1 MGVNNKDMVVTFSVH
16 AVQREKEGEKERERE
31 REREKGR
38 ERKKESS
45 IFLVIA
51 EWQAA
56 SSISPSH
63 GDVLL
68 TSVDL
73 CDLCHEHVSLQ
84 HVLKPN
90 DHMTP

>member
-1 MGVNNKDMVVTFSVH
+1 MQFDK
-16 AVQREKEGEKERERE
+16 RKRERK

-38 ERKKESS
+38 ERKGERKKESS

-63 GDVLL
+63 SDVLL